1 MLSSFLTVAMTL
13 TLGQGSPAGMAPGGE
28 MYGGPAYPFAPTRR
42 VDVGYPASRY
52 ELAAPGADHSSYGNA
67 FPSTQS
73 ELGTA
78 QPFIGRDGVP
88 NIATPAPVRRAPET
102 AAIQRRLLMIQNTA
116 YHAEVARL
124 KAQGLEPPPMATAN
138 PDSERLPPPLT
149 EDASG
154 SYGAQAVQAAV
165 PQLSNPA
172 SLSAFYAPGT
182 QFESPAPR
190 ITRVDSV
197 PAVPPDALSRRYPPA
212 VSPVY
217 NSADQSFGQI
227 GPAGVSLIQLEE
239 LRQRVEYQGQQIRM
253 LEQAMQ
259 SQYQYQYRASPVENI
274 PPSYPP
280 ETTPRRGVFGA
291 WWKR

>member
-13 TLGQGSPAGMAPGGE
+13 TLGQGSPAGMAP
-28 MYGGPAYPFAPTRR
+28 PARR
-42 VDVGYPASRY
+42 VDAGYPLSRY
-52 ELAAPGADHSSYGNA
+52 ELAAPGADHFGYGNA
-67 FPSTQS
+67 FPPTQY
-73 ELGTA
+73 EQGAA
-78 QPFIGRDGVP
+78 QHPNGRDGAFIGRDGVP
-88 NIATPAPVRRAPET
+88 NIATPGPARRAPEN